1 MMSNGLAGTRGDGAA
16 EQLTCCWTTC
26 RTCPFPVNSCRRAD
40 QRKRLLAFVWTAM
53 REKRNAKG
61 KNTCCSV
68 SSSLKVAVVGAGF
81 ASR

>member
-26 RTCPFPVNSCRRAD
+26 RTCPFPVNSCRRAY

-53 REKRNAKG
+53 REKRNAKEKKHVLQRLQLSQG
-61 KNTCCSV
+61 
-68 SSSLKVAVVGAGF
+68 GRGWGWF
-81 ASR
+81 R